1 MKMLKEHYEEIQK
14 RCSEYDTED
23 RRALYRGSG
32 LTAVRYRWDVVQ
44 IAFGDL
50 PGGFSR
56 WICDNLYSYLNDTHI
71 DTALRKVFGMDGRST
86 IPLLIPT
93 LPAAHKVVVPE
104 VVVPEAVDD
113 GPKFC
118 PYCGGTELDTDLALW
133 DAHSV
138 RDPHNEC
145 AVYEHQCRTCHGR
158 SFWG

>member
-1 MKMLKEHYEEIQK
+1 MKMLKEHYEEIRK

-23 RRALYRGSG
+23 RRALYRASNH
-32 LTAVRYRWDVVQ
+32 TAMRYRWDVAR

-50 PGGFSR
+50 PGGFDR

-93 LPAAHKVVVPE
+93 LPAAPK

-118 PYCGGTELDTDLALW
+118 PYCGGTELDKDMVLW
-133 DAHSV
+133 AAHSV
-138 RDPHNEC
+138 EDPHNEC

>member
-23 RRALYRGSG
+23 RRALYRASG
-32 LTAVRYRWDVVQ
+32 LTAGRYRWDVAY
-44 IAFGDL
+44 IGFGDL

-93 LPAAHKVVVPE
+93 LPAAPK

-118 PYCGGTELDTDLALW
+118 PYCGGTELDKNMALW
-133 DAHSV
+133 DAHSLQ
-138 RDPHNEC
+138 DPHNEC